1 MNTGQHWLCAQLG
14 AREHYAIP
22 RALQRHH
29 CLDGFYTDYW
39 AKDGTRLLASKFNS
53 KATRA
58 LAAKHH
64 PDIPERNIT
73 RWNLRSLLWTSQLN
87 FAARSPSTTDL
98 YHGYCEVGRK
108 FACSVARQLDSHYPQ
123 NTVYFGY
130 DTTSLEIM
138 EKLRKENVLCV
149 VDQVDPCRTE
159 IEMVMEEAQI
169 WPGWQANALE
179 VPQVFF
185 DRHEAEWQL
194 ADKVIVNS
202 EFSRQA
208 LISQGVASNKIA
220 VIPLA
225 YEPSTQPGIQ
235 KNEKT
240 SVFTPVRPLKVL
252 YLGQVNLRKGIQYLM
267 KAAEMLPQGLV
278 TIDVVGPIHISEAAV
293 KTAPDNL
300 IFHGSV
306 TVDKIRDWYQQADV
320 FVLPTLSD
328 GFAITQ
334 LEAMAHGVPVITTP
348 NCGDVVEDSTDGYIV
363 KPRDAEALA
372 TAITKYLEEPQSLA
386 GHRAAALR
394 KSTQFTLDHLFERL
408 IDATT
413 AHQPGPAAS

>member
-29 CLDGFYTDYW
+29 RLDGFYTDYW
-39 AKDGTRLLASKFNS
+39 GKGGTRLLASKFNS
-53 KATRA
+53 KATRS

-64 PDIPERNIT
+64 PDIPEQKIRS
-73 RWNLRSLLWTSQLN
+73 RNLRSLLWTSQLKL
-87 FAARSPSTTDL
+87 AAGFPSTNNM
-98 YHGYCEVGRK
+98 YRGYCEVGRK

-149 VDQVDPCRTE
+149 VGQVDPCRTE
-159 IEMVMEEAQI
+159 IELVREEAKT

-185 DRHEAEWQL
+185 DRHEAEWEL

-208 LISQGVASNKIA
+208 LISQGVISNKIA

-225 YEPSTQPGIQ
+225 YEPQVQPEIQ
-235 KNEKT
+235 ENEKT
-240 SVFTPVRPLKVL
+240 PVFTNVRPLKVL

-267 KAAEMLPQGLV
+267 KAAATLPQGLV

-300 IFHGSV
+300 VFHGPV
-306 TVDKIRDWYQQADV
+306 TVDKIRDWYLQADV

-348 NCGDVVEDSTDGYIV
+348 NCGDVVEDSADGYIV

-372 TAITKYLEEPQSLA
+372 TAITKYLQEPQSLA
-386 GHRAAALR
+386 GHRAAAIR
-394 KSTQFTLDHLFERL
+394 KSTQFSLDRLFERL
-408 IDATT
+408 VDATT
-413 AHQPGPAAS
+413 ACRPDPPAS